1 MRNALLPG
9 ICQKDNE
16 MAENSLKKK
25 KKWEKPQL
33 IVLVRNRP
41 EEAVLLACKGGGQ
54 QSAVAKTS
62 KNLCFNQSKGS
73 CPTFCNENFPS

>member
-1 MRNALLPG
+1 MDDGSVKP
-9 ICQKDNE
+9 
-16 MAENSLKKK
+16 K

-33 IVLVRNRP
+33 IVLVRSRP

-62 KNLCFNQSKGS
+62 KSLCYNQIKGS
-73 CPTFCNENFPS
+73 CPTICNENFPS

>member
-1 MRNALLPG
+1 MTDSATKP
-9 ICQKDNE
+9 
-16 MAENSLKKK
+16 K

-33 IVLVRNRP
+33 IVLVRSRP

-62 KNLCFNQSKGS
+62 KNLCFEQIKGT
-73 CPTFCNENFPS
+73 CPAICNDNFPS

>member
-1 MRNALLPG
+1 
-9 ICQKDNE
+9 
-16 MAENSLKKK
+16 MAESSEKQK

-33 IVLVRNRP
+33 IVLTRSRP

-62 KNLCFNQSKGS
+62 KNLCYEQIKGS
-73 CPTFCNENFPS
+73 CPTYCSDNFPS